1 MDYSAVSFWH
11 SQLGAPLVHDLP
23 DSKGPF
29 DVAIVGA
36 GYTGLWTGIYLLRQ
50 KPELKVAIFE
60 AEVAGFGAS
69 GRNGGWCSALFP
81 WAADQLADRFGESAA
96 RALRQAMVDTVDE
109 VGRITAELGIDC
121 DFEKAG
127 THYLVRSKAQEA
139 KARHELE
146 VAARFEV
153 DQLRMVEA
161 SDAPRA
167 SKVSASIFDPACASI
182 QPAKLARGLADAF
195 IELGGKIYE
204 QTRVMEIKPGRIIT
218 SRGDFSGESVVDAT
232 EGYRTTLKGK
242 KRSSIPIYSLM
253 IATEPIAEGLLDE
266 IGLKPGVTF
275 ADYRNLVIYGQ
286 RTADNRI
293 AFGGRGAP
301 YHFGSSIKAEY
312 DQVPRIHSQI
322 ERVLFELF
330 PQLAGTKIEY
340 RWGGALGVARDWMA
354 SVSLDPVTKIG
365 QAGGYVG
372 DGVGTSNLAGRT
384 MADLLL
390 GRSTDLTSLCWVNHH
405 SPKWEIEPL
414 RFIAARS
421 ALIGADLADQIEG
434 VTGRRSVISKIIARL
449 TGKA

>member
-1 MDYSAVSFWH
+1 M
-11 SQLGAPLVHDLP
+11 P

-96 RALRQAMVDTVDE
+96 KTLRKAMVDTVDE

-139 KARHELE
+139 KANHELE

-153 DQLRMVEA
+153 DQLRMAEA

-167 SKVSASIFDPACASI
+167 SQVSASIFDPACASI

-195 IELGGKIYE
+195 IELGGEIYE

-218 SRGDFSGESVVDAT
+218 SRGDFSAESVVDAT

-253 IATEPIAEGLLDE
+253 IATEPIAEELLDE

>member
-1 MDYSAVSFWH
+1 M
-11 SQLGAPLVHDLP
+11 P

-96 RALRQAMVDTVDE
+96 KTLRKAMVDTVDE

-139 KARHELE
+139 KANHELE

-153 DQLRMVEA
+153 DQLRMAEA

-195 IELGGKIYE
+195 IELGGEIYE

-218 SRGDFSGESVVDAT
+218 SRGDFSAESVVDAT

-253 IATEPIAEGLLDE
+253 IATEPIAEELLDE